1 MKRMLV
7 RAALFLG
14 SGAVALVV
22 AWLVLGPGFR
32 LSLRGFVTAVV
43 VFSVAQVAV
52 SPLADKLTRRYA
64 ASLIG
69 GVGLI
74 STFVALLV
82 ATLLS
87 GGLQIIGVSTWIA
100 ATVIVWLVTALA
112 AMAVP
117 HLFRRYLGDP
127 AGVEKGST
135 GTEKGRAGAGS
146 AR

>member
-22 AWLVLGPGFR
+22 AWLVLGAGFR
-32 LSLRGFVTAVV
+32 LSVRGFITAVV
-43 VFSVAQVAV
+43 VFSVVQVAV

-64 ASLIG
+64 SSLIG

-87 GGLQIIGVSTWIA
+87 GGLQINGVSTWIA

-112 AMAVP
+112 SLVVP
-117 HLFRRYLGDP
+117 RLLRKFLADP
-127 AGVEKGST
+127 ADAGK
-135 GTEKGRAGAGS
+135 AGAAATAGS
-146 AR
+146 VR

>member
-32 LSLRGFVTAVV
+32 LSLRGFITAVV
-43 VFSVAQVAV
+43 VFSLVQVAV

-64 ASLIG
+64 SSLIG

-87 GGLQIIGVSTWIA
+87 GGLQINGVSTWIA

-112 AMAVP
+112 GVAVP
-117 HLFRRYLGDP
+117 RLFRKFLTEP
-127 AGVEKGST
+127 AGAGKPHT
-135 GTEKGRAGAGS
+135 GTEKGRAAAGS
-146 AR
+146 VR